1 MNFMT
6 TIAVFYKNMKR
17 FVVTIFH
24 LRHHGFQKINIVFT
38 NGEMITL
45 DSVYQKVIT
54 KLNTESFM
62 IISWSPVDEFSV

>member
-17 FVVTIFH
+17 FVVTIFY

-38 NGEMITL
+38 NGEIITL
-45 DSVYQKVIT
+45 DSVYQKVIA

>member
-1 MNFMT
+1 MT

-38 NGEMITL
+38 NGEITYNSGSRL
-45 DSVYQKVIT
+45 VALGI
-54 KLNTESFM
+54 FAHAR
-62 IISWSPVDEFSV
+62 W